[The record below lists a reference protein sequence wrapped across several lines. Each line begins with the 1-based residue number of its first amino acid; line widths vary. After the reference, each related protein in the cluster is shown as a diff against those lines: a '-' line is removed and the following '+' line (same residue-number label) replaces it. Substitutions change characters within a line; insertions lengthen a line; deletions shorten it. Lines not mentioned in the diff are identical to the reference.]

1 MDYKDSLNLP
11 KTDFPMRANLSKKEP
26 EMLKMWEEI
35 NIYQKIRDVS
45 KGREVYILHD
55 GPPYANGS
63 IHLGTALNKDYQ
75 GYGDQGQEY
84 DGLRQHLCS
93 RLGLSRP
100 AHRASGRQGAG

>member
-55 GPPYANGS
+55 GPPYANGN
-63 IHLGTALNKDYQ
+63 IHLGTALNKIIKDMVI
-75 GYGDQGQEY
+75 
-84 DGLRQHLCS
+84 
-93 RLGLSRP
+93 RP
-100 AHRASGRQGAG
+100 RI